1 MSKCP
6 VVLCS
11 IEGRSSNFI
20 VDTGSQVSII
30 PISLVRKWGLKLIE
44 DKRLSNLRTA
54 NGSKLITMGVVQV
67 DAFMWNKKFKDVIFV
82 VTHIDSLCIIG
93 MNILEKFEY
102 VWLGDKETKLK
113 EIISRKV
120 NRVESNSLDVA
131 YIGLKGGSRKQ
142 VEQLII
148 KYRAG
153 KQNIVADALSRKQ
166 DSNSEVEDSNNM
178 YEEDLDVRHV
188 EVG

>member
-1 MSKCP
+1 MSCMSKCP

-44 DKRLSNLRTA
+44 DKRLSNLGTA

-67 DAFMWNKKFKDVIFV
+67 DAFMWNKKCKDVIFV
-82 VTHIDSLCIIG
+82 VTQIDSLCIIG

-131 YIGLKGGSRKQ
+131 YIGLKGGFRKQ
-142 VEQLII
+142 VEQLITEYKSI
-148 KYRAG
+148 FHVKG
-153 KQNIVADALSRKQ
+153 NNIGLAIGTHRIRTID
-166 DSNSEVEDSNNM
+166 
-178 YEEDLDVRHV
+178 
-188 EVG
+188 